1 MHQEDVNVFF
11 RSGNMSRDKEMVEV
25 VKKEENS
32 RRLDDASRLLLH
44 HVVMFQI
51 LVFAVPFSN
60 SSSSCLFLPFT
71 SLLLYHSINTLVD
84 N

>member
-51 LVFAVPFSN
+51 LVFAVFQFKFKLSLPSVH
-60 SSSSCLFLPFT
+60 LFAALP
-71 SLLLYHSINTLVD
+71 
-84 N
+84 